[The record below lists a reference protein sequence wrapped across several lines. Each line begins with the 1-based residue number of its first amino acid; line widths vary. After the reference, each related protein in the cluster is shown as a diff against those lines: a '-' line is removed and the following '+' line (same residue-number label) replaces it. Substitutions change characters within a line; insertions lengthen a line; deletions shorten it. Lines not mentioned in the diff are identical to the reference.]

1 MFISLLGYRTFA
13 SNANGYS
20 IGISLV
26 SISISLHKI
35 YIYTLVL
42 RNTASLGRFNAF
54 RVRRQV
60 KRGLIFLE
68 DGNLELESW
77 IFVFFFT
84 RWSGNILFELEK
96 CINVYDEPTLI
107 VRLTASLIRTNHIF
121 NRKVK
126 HESVRREKGG
136 TNENKWNWHSPNS
149 GVIFH
154 CYTRLSR
161 RVLASDT
168 QQPISSRDRTYWFP
182 ATLNRRGEP

>member
-26 SISISLHKI
+26 SISISLHKIYI

-68 DGNLELESW
+68 DGNLELES
-77 IFVFFFT
+77 
-84 RWSGNILFELEK
+84 
-96 CINVYDEPTLI
+96 
-107 VRLTASLIRTNHIF
+107 
-121 NRKVK
+121 
-126 HESVRREKGG
+126 
-136 TNENKWNWHSPNS
+136 
-149 GVIFH
+149 
-154 CYTRLSR
+154 
-161 RVLASDT
+161 
-168 QQPISSRDRTYWFP
+168 
-182 ATLNRRGEP
+182 